1 MPEEKITLRG
11 TRQELMELIPQVTA
25 MYQLIKGR
33 DIGHVYGVPVTTFQ
47 DLYEFAPQV
56 KLMFYQTKL
65 EAGDDNPPATGEINF
80 RITGE
85 THETFNEAKAL
96 LLANKI
102 NEKFAVGSVFI
113 WHKGK
118 QIVSYVDK
126 AKGYKFQLYVP
137 DETEGRRIIEQVLD
151 IRGHSPDWD
160 LLTISKSTKAYPD
173 TPPKKIIYGQSRR
186 TPRRRPVE
194 NIRFRYAELHIWGL
208 TSAVTLVDT
217 TGYRPNPLVVS

>member
-1 MPEEKITLRG
+1 MAEEKITLRG
-11 TRQELMELIPQVTA
+11 TRKELMELIPQVTA
-25 MYQLIKGR
+25 IYQLIKSR

-65 EAGDDNPPATGEINF
+65 EAGDDNPPATGEVNF

-85 THETFNEAKAL
+85 THETFTEAKAL

-102 NEKFAVGSVFI
+102 DEKFALGTVFV

-118 QIVSYVDK
+118 QIVSYIDK

-137 DETEGRRIIEQVLD
+137 DEVEGRRIIEQVLD
-151 IRGHSPDWD
+151 IRGHSPDWNR
-160 LLTISKSTKAYPD
+160 LTISKSTKTFPD
-173 TPPKKIIYGQSRR
+173 IPSREIIYGQSRR

-194 NIRFRYAELHIWGL
+194 DARFRYAELHIWGL

-217 TGYRPNPLVVS
+217 TGCRPDPLVVS